1 MLQFGDLRYEIQPVE
16 NSSSFQ
22 HLIFRKALA
31 GGSPPLCRVPREHQ
45 DLGTGGEIANGS
57 RKILVIEVRAPHPLF
72 RNPVSTLSE
81 EISLLWL
88 HLLRDLT
95 DVLVFGN
102 TLVIKKIKM
111 ICFDLPTLP
120 GLVRTFV
127 VAVPA
132 VKRAEIKCYFCTYQ
146 CGLFIIYAS
155 VLRLHWVK
163 EIERR
168 SEMLPSDNNTKH
180 LGERITYQLYK
191 KYSFLNCYNF
201 TEFTEN
207 PPERGEF
214 IIIIKWR
221 LFIGGEG

>member
-57 RKILVIEVRAPHPLF
+57 RKILVIEVRAPHPLLQWCKGARENPGCDATSGLEGEDFGIVPTSWVSPSQLYRPAWLKLRGKSFNDVKTHTSAASLLF

-102 TLVIKKIKM
+102 TLVKKKIKN
-111 ICFDLPTLP
+111 DLL
-120 GLVRTFV
+120 
-127 VAVPA
+127 
-132 VKRAEIKCYFCTYQ
+132 
-146 CGLFIIYAS
+146 
-155 VLRLHWVK
+155 
-163 EIERR
+163 
-168 SEMLPSDNNTKH
+168 
-180 LGERITYQLYK
+180 
-191 KYSFLNCYNF
+191 
-201 TEFTEN
+201 
-207 PPERGEF
+207 
-214 IIIIKWR
+214 
-221 LFIGGEG
+221 